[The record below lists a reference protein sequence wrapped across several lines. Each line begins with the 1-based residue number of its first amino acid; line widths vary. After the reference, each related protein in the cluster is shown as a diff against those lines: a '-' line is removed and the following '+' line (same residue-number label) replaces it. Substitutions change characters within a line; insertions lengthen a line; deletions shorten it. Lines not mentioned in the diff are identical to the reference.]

1 MTDPTLLAGRY
12 RLLERRDRAGTSWRS
27 RDELLR
33 RDVTI
38 SEVRLP
44 PPGPYREWLLGQ
56 IRAASDLRHPG
67 VTTLHDVIP
76 AHDRFWLVMESVEGR
91 SLLQSVRADG
101 PLSDERA
108 AEVGLRVLDALTAAR
123 ERGIHLAATP
133 DTVLLTPG
141 GRVVLTGVAA
151 LATGDGFHD
160 LGTTLFTAVEGRT
173 PDTGERPVPVIGGG
187 IPLASPSTGPVGTTG
202 SGPLVPLVEELLAAA
217 PGHRP
222 DATSVRLTLERI
234 APGPADRPG
243 HPVRPGPGGA
253 ARTRGGSNRALL
265 VAAVLAVLLVAGG
278 LAFWLRPRQAAEQA
292 PVAAPIALP
301 TAFSRAPDP
310 CALLSAE
317 QAAELEVDATPS
329 GRKKDTC
336 TWRTTG
342 QPKNLTYTLTVS
354 TFRLPSDKAAGQ
366 LYARFLKQERERT
379 ATAVGL
385 PITFVRPAG
394 PVTGIGSEAYASEGT
409 NKLTYYSSVVFR
421 TANLVTSVQYQR
433 GIGEDGD
440 GRTRKAAYTATRWVL
455 EQLARTG

>member
-56 IRAASDLRHPG
+56 IRAAADLRHPG
-67 VTTLHDVIP
+67 VTALHDVIP

-91 SLLQSVRADG
+91 SLLQTVRSDG

-108 AEVGLRVLDALTAAR
+108 AEVGLRVLDALTAAG
-123 ERGIHLAATP
+123 ERGVHLAATP

-160 LGTTLFTAVEGRT
+160 LGATLFTAVEGRT
-173 PDTGERPVPVIGGG
+173 PDTGERPLPTIGDGT
-187 IPLASPSTGPVGTTG
+187 PLASPSTGSFGPTG
-202 SGPLVPLVEELLAAA
+202 SGPLVPLVEELLTAGS
-217 PGHRP
+217 GHRP

-234 APGPADRPG
+234 APGPAG
-243 HPVRPGPGGA
+243 HPARPGPGGSA
-253 ARTRGGSNRALL
+253 PIRTGTTSRRTLL
-265 VAAVLAVLLVAGG
+265 VVAGLTALLVAGG
-278 LAFWLRPRQAAEQA
+278 LAFWLWPRHAAEQA
-292 PVAAPIALP
+292 PVAAPVALP

-310 CALLSAE
+310 CALLSAGRL
-317 QAAELEVDATPS
+317 AELEVEAVPV
-329 GRKKDTC
+329 RKKNAC
-336 TWRTTG
+336 TWRSSG
-342 QPKNLTYTLTVS
+342 QPKNLTYILEVS
-354 TFRLPSDKAAGQ
+354 AFRLPSGKDAGRI
-366 LYARFLKQERERT
+366 YASFLRQERERT
-379 ATAVGL
+379 TTGVGL
-385 PITFVRPAG
+385 PLTIVIPPS
-394 PVTGIGSEAYASEGT
+394 PVAGIGTEAYASEGT
-409 NKLTYYSSVVFR
+409 NGLTYYSSVVFR
-421 TANLVTSVQYQR
+421 AANVVTVVQYQR

-440 GRTRKAAYTATRWVL
+440 GSTRKGVRAATRWVL
-455 EQLARTG
+455 EKLAREE